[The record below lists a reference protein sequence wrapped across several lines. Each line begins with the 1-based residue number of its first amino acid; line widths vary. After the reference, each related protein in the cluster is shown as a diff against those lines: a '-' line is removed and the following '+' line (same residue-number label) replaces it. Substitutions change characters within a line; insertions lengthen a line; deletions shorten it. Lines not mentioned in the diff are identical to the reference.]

1 MTYEQGLSFAILFL
15 ALVLF
20 ASGRFRHDIVALIA
34 LVAVAL
40 TGLVSPHQ
48 ILSGF
53 GHPAVIT
60 VAAVL
65 VISEALRNSGLVDV
79 VVQRILPL
87 TKSTMG
93 HIGILT
99 AVVAL
104 ASSFMNNVGALAVLL
119 PVAIATAAER
129 GRPAAML
136 LMPIAFGSMLG
147 GMITLI
153 GTPPNIIIASF
164 RNDYAE
170 SSFGMFD
177 FAWVGLPVAVIG
189 ILFIALG
196 GWRLIPRERKG
207 GASPED
213 LFSIEEYVIEVR
225 IGEKSPLAGKRVT
238 HLEQVTGE
246 DITIAGRVRDDG
258 QISRPESWQPVEAG
272 DIFILRADP
281 ADLGDLLE
289 KQGLELVSTNGDDYA
304 DVKSA
309 DLKLSEAIVAPNSA
323 LSGFGPR
330 TLVRLSQGR
339 YNLFAVAR
347 QGQPIGGRLH
357 NVRFQTGDVLLLQTR
372 EEQDPALSAELGLLP
387 LPERGLRLGGA
398 RSLGTASAIFAGAI
412 ALSVLGILPIAVA
425 FLGAIVLYI
434 LTGILPLRDL
444 YRHIDWPVIVLLG
457 AMIPVGQA
465 LQNAGSDRLIAETI
479 VNMAG
484 ALPLWALIALLLV
497 VTMVITDIINN
508 AATALIM
515 APISIAIA
523 QALGV
528 NPDAFLMTVAIGA
541 SCSFLTPIGHQ
552 SNTLVMGPGGYRFSD
567 YWRLGLPLEIVV
579 TIVAV
584 PMILLIWT

>member
-1 MTYEQGLSFAILFL
+1 MTFDQGLSFAILFL

-20 ASGRFRHDIVALIA
+20 ASGRFRHDVVALIA

-40 TGLVSPHQ
+40 TGLVAPNQ
-48 ILSGF
+48 ILTGF

-87 TKSTMG
+87 TKSTAG
-93 HIGILT
+93 HVGVLT

-104 ASSFMNNVGALAVLL
+104 ASSLMNNVGALAVLL

-177 FAWVGLPVAVIG
+177 FAWVGLPVAIIG

-225 IGEKSPLAGKRVT
+225 IGDKSPLAGKRVT
-238 HLEQVTGE
+238 HMEQLTGE
-246 DITIAGRVRDDG
+246 DITIAGRVREDG
-258 QISRPESWQPVEAG
+258 QISSAESWQPVEAG

-281 ADLGDLLE
+281 ADLGDLLD
-289 KQGLELVSTNGDDYA
+289 KQGLELISSNGKDHVDI
-304 DVKSA
+304 KSS

-323 LSGFGPR
+323 LTGFGPR
-330 TLVRLSQGR
+330 TLLRLSQGR

-357 NVRFQTGDVLLLQTR
+357 NVRFQTGDVLLLQTGK
-372 EEQDPALSAELGLLP
+372 EQDPALSAELGLLP

-398 RSLGTASAIFAGAI
+398 SKLGTAFAIFAGAI
-412 ALSVLGILPIAVA
+412 ALSVMGILPIAVA
-425 FLGAIVLYI
+425 FLGAIVLYL

-479 VNMAG
+479 VGMAG

>member
-40 TGLVSPHQ
+40 TGLVSPSQ

-79 VVQRILPL
+79 IVQRILPL
-87 TKSTMG
+87 TRSTTG
-93 HIGILT
+93 HVGILT

-170 SSFGMFD
+170 GSFGMFD
-177 FAWVGLPVAVIG
+177 FAWVGLPVALIG
-189 ILFIALG
+189 VLFLALG

-225 IGEKSPLAGKRVT
+225 IGDKSPLAGKRVT

-304 DVKSA
+304 DIRSA

-330 TLVRLSQGR
+330 TLMRLSQGR

-372 EEQDPALSAELGLLP
+372 DEQDPALSAELGLLP

-398 RSLGTASAIFAGAI
+398 RKLGTAFAIFAGAI
-412 ALSVLGILPIAVA
+412 ALSVMGILPIAVA
-425 FLGAIVLYI
+425 FLGAIILYVLA
-434 LTGILPLRDL
+434 GILPLRDL

>member
-40 TGLVSPHQ
+40 TGLVSPSQ

-79 VVQRILPL
+79 IVQRILPL
-87 TKSTMG
+87 TRSTTG
-93 HIGILT
+93 HVGILT

-170 SSFGMFD
+170 GSFGMFD
-177 FAWVGLPVAVIG
+177 FAWVGLPVALIG
-189 ILFIALG
+189 VLFIALG

-304 DVKSA
+304 DIRSA

-330 TLVRLSQGR
+330 TLMRLSQGR

-372 EEQDPALSAELGLLP
+372 DEQDPALSAELGLLP

-398 RSLGTASAIFAGAI
+398 RKLGTAFAIFAGAI
-412 ALSVLGILPIAVA
+412 ALSVMGILPIAVA
-425 FLGAIVLYI
+425 FLGAIILYVLA
-434 LTGILPLRDL
+434 GILPLRDL

>member
-40 TGLVSPHQ
+40 TGLVSPSQ

-79 VVQRILPL
+79 IVQRILPL
-87 TKSTMG
+87 TRSTTG
-93 HIGILT
+93 HVGILT

-170 SSFGMFD
+170 GSFGMFD
-177 FAWVGLPVAVIG
+177 FAWVGLPVALIG
-189 ILFIALG
+189 VLFIALG
-196 GWRLIPRERKG
+196 CWRLIPRERKG

-304 DVKSA
+304 DIRSA

-330 TLVRLSQGR
+330 TLMRLSQGR

-372 EEQDPALSAELGLLP
+372 DEQDPALSAELGLLP

-398 RSLGTASAIFAGAI
+398 RKLGTAFAIFAGAI
-412 ALSVLGILPIAVA
+412 ALSVMGILPIAVA
-425 FLGAIVLYI
+425 FLGAIILYVLA
-434 LTGILPLRDL
+434 GILPLRDL

>member
-1 MTYEQGLSFAILFL
+1 MTFDQGLAFGILAL

-20 ASGRFRHDIVALIA
+20 ASGRFRHDVVALIA
-34 LVAVAL
+34 LIAVSL
-40 TGLVSPHQ
+40 TGLVGPNE

-65 VISEALRNSGLVDV
+65 VISEALRSSGLVDA

-87 TKSTMG
+87 TKTTTG
-93 HIGILT
+93 HIGIMT

-104 ASSFMNNVGALAVLL
+104 ASSFMNNVGALAVML
-119 PVAIATAAER
+119 PVAMATAAER
-129 GRPAAML
+129 GRPAAIL

-164 RNDYAE
+164 RE
-170 SSFGMFD
+170 SYTDTSFAMFD
-177 FAWVGLPVAVIG
+177 FAWVGLPVAIIG

-207 GASPED
+207 GAAPEE

-225 IGEKSPLAGKRVT
+225 VGEKSPLAGKRVT
-238 HLEQVTGE
+238 HLDLATGE
-246 DITIAGRVRDDG
+246 DINVAARVNDDG
-258 QISRPESWQPVEAG
+258 QIVQPEPWQPVAAG

-281 ADLGDLLE
+281 ADLGDVLE
-289 KQGLELVSTNGDDYA
+289 KLGLELVSTNGDDHA
-304 DVKSA
+304 DIKSA
-309 DLKLSEAIVAPNSA
+309 DLRLSEAVVGPNSP
-323 LSGFGPR
+323 LTGFGPR

-347 QGQPIGGRLH
+347 QGEPIGGRLH
-357 NVRFQTGDVLLLQTR
+357 NVRFQTGDVLLLQTS

-387 LPERGLRLGGA
+387 LPERGLRLGIP
-398 RSLGTASAIFAGAI
+398 RKLGTAFAIFAVAI
-412 ALSVLGILPIAVA
+412 ALSMAGIIPIAVA
-425 FLGAIVLYI
+425 FLGAIVLYL

-444 YRHIDWPVIVLLG
+444 YRHIDWTVVVLLG

-465 LQNAGSDRLIAETI
+465 LQNTGADRLIAGSI
-479 VNMAG
+479 VELAG
-484 ALPLWALIALLLV
+484 TLPLWALIALLLV
-497 VTMVITDIINN
+497 ITMAITDVINN

-523 QALGV
+523 QALDT

-584 PMILLIWT
+584 PMILFIWA

>member
-40 TGLVSPHQ
+40 TGLVSPSQ

-79 VVQRILPL
+79 IVQRILPL
-87 TKSTMG
+87 TRSTTG
-93 HIGILT
+93 HVGILT

-170 SSFGMFD
+170 GSFGMFD
-177 FAWVGLPVAVIG
+177 FAWVGLPVALIG
-189 ILFIALG
+189 VLFLALG
-196 GWRLIPRERKG
+196 GWRLIPRELKG

-225 IGEKSPLAGKRVT
+225 IGDKSPLAGKRVT

-304 DVKSA
+304 DIRSA

-330 TLVRLSQGR
+330 TLMRLSQGR

-372 EEQDPALSAELGLLP
+372 DEQDPALSAELGLLP

-398 RSLGTASAIFAGAI
+398 RKLGTAFAIFAGAI
-412 ALSVLGILPIAVA
+412 ALSVMGILPIAVA
-425 FLGAIVLYI
+425 FLGAIILYVLA
-434 LTGILPLRDL
+434 GILPLRDL

>member
-1 MTYEQGLSFAILFL
+1 
-15 ALVLF
+15 
-20 ASGRFRHDIVALIA
+20 
-34 LVAVAL
+34 
-40 TGLVSPHQ
+40 
-48 ILSGF
+48 
-53 GHPAVIT
+53 
-60 VAAVL
+60 
-65 VISEALRNSGLVDV
+65 
-79 VVQRILPL
+79 
-87 TKSTMG
+87 
-93 HIGILT
+93 
-99 AVVAL
+99 
-104 ASSFMNNVGALAVLL
+104 
-119 PVAIATAAER
+119 
-129 GRPAAML
+129 
-136 LMPIAFGSMLG
+136 
-147 GMITLI
+147 
-153 GTPPNIIIASF
+153 
-164 RNDYAE
+164 
-170 SSFGMFD
+170 
-177 FAWVGLPVAVIG
+177 
-189 ILFIALG
+189 
-196 GWRLIPRERKG
+196 
-207 GASPED
+207 
-213 LFSIEEYVIEVR
+213 
-225 IGEKSPLAGKRVT
+225 
-238 HLEQVTGE
+238 
-246 DITIAGRVRDDG
+246 
-258 QISRPESWQPVEAG
+258 VEAG

-281 ADLGDLLE
+281 ADLGDLLD
-289 KQGLELVSTNGDDYA
+289 KQGLELISSNGKDHVDI
-304 DVKSA
+304 KSS

-330 TLVRLSQGR
+330 TLLRLSQGR

-357 NVRFQTGDVLLLQTR
+357 NVRFQTGDVLLLQTGK
-372 EEQDPALSAELGLLP
+372 EQDPALSAELGLLP

-398 RSLGTASAIFAGAI
+398 SKLGTAFAIFAGAI
-412 ALSVLGILPIAVA
+412 ALSVMGILPIAVA
-425 FLGAIVLYI
+425 FLGAIVLYL

-479 VNMAG
+479 VSMAG
-484 ALPLWALIALLLV
+484 SLPLWALIALLLV

>member
-40 TGLVSPHQ
+40 TGLVSPDQ

-412 ALSVLGILPIAVA
+412 ALSVMGILPIAVA

>member
-1 MTYEQGLSFAILFL
+1 MTFDQGLSFAILFL

-20 ASGRFRHDIVALIA
+20 ASGRFRHDVVALIA

-40 TGLVSPHQ
+40 TGLVAPNQ
-48 ILSGF
+48 ILTGF

-87 TKSTMG
+87 TKSTAG
-93 HIGILT
+93 HVGVLT

-104 ASSFMNNVGALAVLL
+104 ASSLMNNVGALAVLL

-177 FAWVGLPVAVIG
+177 FAWVGLPVAIIG

-225 IGEKSPLAGKRVT
+225 IGDKSPLAGKRVT
-238 HLEQVTGE
+238 HMEQLTGE
-246 DITIAGRVRDDG
+246 DITIAGRVREDG
-258 QISRPESWQPVEAG
+258 QISSAESWQPVEAG

-281 ADLGDLLE
+281 ADLGDLLD
-289 KQGLELVSTNGDDYA
+289 KQGLELISSNGKDHVDI
-304 DVKSA
+304 KSS

-330 TLVRLSQGR
+330 TLLRLSQGR

-357 NVRFQTGDVLLLQTR
+357 NVRFQTGDVLLLQTGK
-372 EEQDPALSAELGLLP
+372 EQDPALSAELGLLP

-398 RSLGTASAIFAGAI
+398 SKLGTAFAIFAGAI
-412 ALSVLGILPIAVA
+412 ALSVMGILPIAVA
-425 FLGAIVLYI
+425 FLGAIVLYL

-479 VNMAG
+479 VSMAG
-484 ALPLWALIALLLV
+484 SLPLWALIALLLV